1 MVPAPAAGPV
11 IEARAWLE
19 IDRATLVANAR
30 ALARKA
36 APASLC
42 AVVKSNAYGHG
53 LDAVARALAGAR
65 IEGLRFGVFSAS
77 EAFALRSASIAE
89 PILVL
94 GPTDEADLARAASER
109 VELALLDESMGE
121 PFARHRIRAHVKFDT
136 GTNRFGIPLPRAGEA
151 LRRLRDLGVDVVG
164 LYSHL
169 ANAED
174 IDKPFTLQQVEALR
188 GVARANLASSYFA
201 NPQMHIAAS
210 AAAMMWPE
218 TRFDMVRCGIALY
231 GAWPSSEVM
240 AVMAGDDPAFELRP
254 ALRWYAPV
262 AQVREVP
269 KGQSVGYGRA
279 FVAQRDS
286 RIAVLPVG
294 YADGL
299 PRGAGLGRLRVQ
311 LAGGSAPTAGRIC
324 MNACMLD
331 ITELEAPVLV
341 GESATLDVEAVARA
355 AGTINYEI
363 LARLP
368 QHLERRY
375 T

>member
-1 MVPAPAAGPV
+1 VVPALAAGPV
-11 IEARAWLE
+11 VEAHAWLE

-30 ALARKA
+30 ALARKVS
-36 APASLC
+36 PASLC

-53 LDAVARALAGAR
+53 LDVVARTLAGAG
-65 IEGLRFGVFSAS
+65 IDGLRFGVFSAS
-77 EAFALRSASIAE
+77 EAFAVRQTGIE
-89 PILVL
+89 HPIVVL
-94 GPTDEADLARAASER
+94 GPTAESDLARAASQR
-109 VELALLDESMGE
+109 LELALLDESVSE
-121 PFARHRIRAHVKFDT
+121 AFARHRVRAHVKFDT
-136 GTNRFGIPLPRAGEA
+136 GTNRFGIPLARAAHA
-151 LRRLRDLGVDVVG
+151 LRRLRDLKVDVVG

-169 ANAED
+169 ADAED
-174 IDKPFTLQQVEALR
+174 IDKPFTLQQVESLL
-188 GVARANLASSYFA
+188 GVVHANLENSYFTDA
-201 NPQMHIAAS
+201 KTHIAAS

-218 TRFDMVRCGIALY
+218 TRLDMVRCGIALY
-231 GAWPSSEVM
+231 GAWPSNEVH
-240 AVMAGDDPAFELRP
+240 AVMAGDDPSFELRP

-262 AQVREVP
+262 AQVRDVP

-286 RIAVLPVG
+286 RIAVLPLG

-299 PRGAGLGRLRVQ
+299 PRATGCGRLRVQ
-311 LAGGSAPTAGRIC
+311 LPAGAAPTAGRIC

-331 ITELEAPVLV
+331 LTDLPGPVKI
-341 GESATLDVEAVARA
+341 GERVEVDIDAAARA

-368 QHLERRY
+368 AHLERRY